1 MRSNPHGEKYRG
13 DSNGLPA
20 RDRWILADYRC
31 GCTWVGPRAECIEYC
46 GKHGENRR
54 QMIPIKR
61 ENAERDGIIGWD
73 WQQPDALRVLAAE
86 FAESSTRAHTVANIH
101 NPASDSGKLE
111 IAIARAEARTWAAA
125 QAAVN
130 RVLLAPTEAVRSDA
144 EDAAKWRE
152 HAEVMRLSGLDDAL
166 LIRLVMREN
175 GTVWSNVH
183 VIDVGRFGRKTI
195 LGLKAIG
202 LCAEAQAEKLFNAM
216 ERTDMNGESP
226 K

>member
-1 MRSNPHGEKYRG
+1 MGTEMSE
-13 DSNGLPA
+13 
-20 RDRWILADYRC
+20 
-31 GCTWVGPRAECIEYC
+31 TPRT
-46 GKHGENRR
+46 
-54 QMIPIKR
+54 
-61 ENAERDGIIGWD
+61 
-73 WQQPDALRVLAAE
+73 DALMGKMLGATRKLDGPLSSASNLSTLVE
-86 FAESSTRAHTVANIH
+86 FARR
-101 NPASDSGKLE
+101 LE
-111 IAIARAEARTWAAA
+111 RELAKAMKVVRETERVGTKVL
-125 QAAVN
+125 QA
-130 RVLLAPTEAVRSDA
+130 LPTEAVRSDA

>member
-1 MRSNPHGEKYRG
+1 MSE
-13 DSNGLPA
+13 
-20 RDRWILADYRC
+20 
-31 GCTWVGPRAECIEYC
+31 TPRT
-46 GKHGENRR
+46 
-54 QMIPIKR
+54 
-61 ENAERDGIIGWD
+61 
-73 WQQPDALRVLAAE
+73 DALMGKMLGATRKLDGPLSSASNLSTLVA
-86 FAESSTRAHTVANIH
+86 FARR
-101 NPASDSGKLE
+101 LE
-111 IAIARAEARTWAAA
+111 RERAEAHEAFRRCWSGAGRWWAYRIGLLMADKQDGAA
-125 QAAVN
+125 
-130 RVLLAPTEAVRSDA
+130 LTEAVRSDA

-216 ERTDMNGESP
+216 ERTDMNNSTEG
-226 K
+226 KT